1 LAATPTAELEARLDE
16 TPADQAIVRMSFGCA
31 SAMIPSCGRST
42 GPVAG
47 REGLMRLAVNGT
59 TLWFDVEGAALVPD
73 GTTMRERP
81 IVLALH
87 GGPGLDHAYFKPFL
101 TPLATVSQLIYLDL
115 RGQGRSGQTPLET
128 CTVEQM
134 ADDTAAFCRVL
145 GLEHP
150 VVLGHSFGGAVALT
164 LALRH
169 PDLAGRLVLVDTTA
183 CWSADHTEALAL
195 LEAWHGPAVRAAARS
210 MEGDTSAEAEADF
223 DRLVFPTYVWDP
235 ALRDPVMAAVGRSG
249 YVPALAHHYW
259 DRLADAYDL
268 RARLG
273 EIRWPTLVVVGERD
287 WRTPPSASQ
296 AIAAGIPGAELVVLP
311 GVAHFPFAEA
321 PEAFTAT
328 VGQFV
333 AR

>member
-1 LAATPTAELEARLDE
+1 
-16 TPADQAIVRMSFGCA
+16 VRV
-31 SAMIPSCGRST
+31 T
-42 GPVAG
+42 
-47 REGLMRLAVNGT
+47 VNRT
-59 TLWFDVEGAALVPD
+59 DLWFDTEGVALVPD
-73 GTTMRERP
+73 GITMRERP

-101 TPLATVSQLIYLDL
+101 TPLTTFAQLIYLDL
-115 RGQGRSGQTPLET
+115 RGQGRSGQPPLET

-134 ADDTAAFCRVL
+134 ADDTAAFCHIL

-183 CWSADHTEALAL
+183 CWSADQAEVLAL
-195 LEAWHGPAVRAAARS
+195 LEAWHGPEVRAAARS

-235 ALRDPVMAAVGRSG
+235 ALRDSVMAAVGRSR
-249 YVPALAHHYW
+249 YVDALAHFYW
-259 DRLADAYDL
+259 DHLAAAFDL
-268 RARLG
+268 RDRLG
-273 EIRWPTLVVVGERD
+273 EILWPTLVVVGERD
-287 WRTPPSASQ
+287 WRTPPSASR
-296 AIAAGIPGAELVVLP
+296 AIAAGISGAKLVVLP
-311 GVAHFPFAEA
+311 GTAHFPFAEA
-321 PEAFTAT
+321 PEAFTSA

-333 AR
+333 AVESDSASHVC